1 MRRGWRWAP
10 LVAAALALSAALGC
24 QAAAGSAPRA
34 AAPPDASAGGPA
46 APLPAA
52 ITPAAAGPAA
62 PAAADPAAP
71 APLAPAVP
79 GIVADNL
86 TAAGVGLYVAIE
98 RGYFADEGLDV
109 SLERMTNP
117 SDIFTQLAAGRFD
130 AAGSS
135 TGPVLF
141 NAVQRGIGL
150 KVVADQSSIT
160 PRFTA
165 TSGIVVARTAADDGR
180 FPTVA
185 SLRGRQIAVASQGSS
200 AEFGMLRVLGQAG
213 LGRDDVQLT
222 VLNFP
227 DVNGALVNG
236 ALDAAWQA
244 EPFVTLGVR
253 QGQIHRLIG
262 SEDPTGVVHS
272 ASVIV
277 YGEEFVA
284 RKPEAAERFMVGYL
298 RGVRDSYEAFFGG
311 GQ

>member
-1 MRRGWRWAP
+1 
-10 LVAAALALSAALGC
+10 
-24 QAAAGSAPRA
+24 
-34 AAPPDASAGGPA
+34 
-46 APLPAA
+46 
-52 ITPAAAGPAA
+52 
-62 PAAADPAAP
+62 
-71 APLAPAVP
+71 
-79 GIVADNL
+79 
-86 TAAGVGLYVAIE
+86 VAIE

-109 SLERMTNP
+109 ALERMSNP
-117 SDIFTQLAAGRFD
+117 SEIFTQLAAGRFD

-141 NAVQRGIGL
+141 NAVQRGIRL

-165 TSGIVVARTAADDGR
+165 TSGIVVAHAAAEEGR

-200 AEFGMLRVLGQAG
+200 AEFGMMRVLGQAG

-311 GQ
+311 GQGREAVVAALIKYTPVKDPTLYEDMALQHQDPNGYVPLEGLRQIAEWSVATGYTQQPVDLAGLVDHRYVEKALERLGRYAPP

>member
-1 MRRGWRWAP
+1 MAVGVAARGGTRAERGAGLPGGGERAGRGRAARRLGRRG
-10 LVAAALALSAALGC
+10 
-24 QAAAGSAPRA
+24 
-34 AAPPDASAGGPA
+34 GGPA
-46 APLPAA
+46 RRSHRARRQPRGAHRARPDR
-52 ITPAAAGPAA
+52 AA
-62 PAAADPAAP
+62 PGPTAP
-71 APLAPAVP
+71 APLAPAVSVT
-79 GIVADNL
+79 VADNL

-109 SLERMTNP
+109 ALERVANP

-165 TSGIVVARTAADDGR
+165 TSGIVVARAAADDGR

-200 AEFGMLRVLGQAG
+200 AEFGMMRVLGQAG
-213 LGRDDVQLT
+213 LGRNDVQLT

-284 RKPEAAERFMVGYL
+284 RKPEAAER
-298 RGVRDSYEAFFGG
+298 
-311 GQ
+311 